1 MFFCLNFS
9 KYNEPCSEKSSVLCL
24 VVMHSFMV
32 LTGKMKT
39 QSNMRCT
46 CELEEPNIF
55 SPFSHRD
62 ILFKMNLATEAKWAK
77 LSCPQGPK
85 VKKFAGEGGMF
96 PFFFYSLSSSLS
108 SFLFLSGRTLPP
120 AKWPLSMVCH
130 SANISC
136 AEPKEANIMIASFAR
151 NRSAERVGMVC
162 HKALQI

>member
-46 CELEEPNIF
+46 CELEEPNFLSFF
-55 SPFSHRD
+55 SSRYF
-62 ILFKMNLATEAKWAK
+62 IFKMNLATEAKRAK

-85 VKKFAGEGGMF
+85 VKKFAGEGERF

-108 SFLFLSGRTLPP
+108 SCFSSSPG
-120 AKWPLSMVCH
+120 VH
-130 SANISC
+130 SLRRNDHLAWSATARISL
-136 AEPKEANIMIASFAR
+136 APSQRK
-151 NRSAERVGMVC
+151 
-162 HKALQI
+162 LT